1 MRKPPRRLPSL
12 DLIRGFEAAARHMS
26 FTRAAAELHV
36 TQSAVSRQIKTL
48 EDHLDTQLF
57 TRLNR
62 ALKLTAAGEALYV
75 TAQSVMRQ
83 IEDATMRLAARGDDR
98 LLTVTT
104 TISFASLWLVPRL
117 ARFRKIQ
124 PGIDVRLAATN
135 DTVNLERDR
144 IDVAIRFMEP
154 RAAPAGA
161 LSLSGEEVFPV
172 CSPALLR
179 DRARPLKKPAD
190 LARHVMLH
198 YDDPAGQWPW
208 LNWNQW
214 LDAFNLAELK
224 PAGIAHYSHYDQMI
238 QAAIEGEGVAL
249 GRTPLV
255 MRFLKNG
262 TLVAPFKDRVAG
274 TREYFIIAA
283 PHAAARP
290 QVRHFVAWLQRES
303 RREP

>member
-1 MRKPPRRLPSL
+1 MRNTRLPSL
-12 DLIRGFEAAARHMS
+12 DLIRGFEAAARQMS

-48 EDHLDTQLF
+48 EEHLDARLF
-57 TRLNR
+57 TRSNR
-62 ALKLTAAGEALYV
+62 ALKLTAEGEALFV

-83 IEDATMRLAARGDDR
+83 LEEATARLAARGDDR

-104 TISFASLWLVPRL
+104 TVSFAALWLVPRL
-117 ARFRKIQ
+117 ARFRKIG

-135 DTVNLERDR
+135 DMSNLERDR

-161 LSLSGEEVFPV
+161 IPLTGEEVFPV
-172 CSPALLR
+172 CSPNLLIE
-179 DRARPLKKPAD
+179 RARPLKKPAD
-190 LARHVMLH
+190 LARHVILH

-208 LNWNQW
+208 LSWSQW
-214 LDAFNLAELK
+214 LDAFHLRELK
-224 PAGIAHYSHYDQMI
+224 PAGIAHYSHYDQLI

-249 GRTPLV
+249 GRTPLIK
-255 MRFLKNG
+255 RFLKSG
-262 TLVAPFKDRVAG
+262 ALVAPFQDRIAA
-274 TREYFIIAA
+274 TREYFIIVA
-283 PHAAARP
+283 PHAAART
-290 QVRHFVAWLQRES
+290 QVQRFVTWLQQEI